1 MTIPR
6 DYLCNSGKNQQQN
19 PENIRT
25 VYIISDKE
33 KQKQCPSYPI
43 LSYMILPN
51 PPHHG
56 PHHHHSHDSQSG
68 IAYGGSI
75 EAVPVATPAVA
86 TPKKSSRMQDESPP

>member
-33 KQKQCPSYPI
+33 KQKTVPI
-43 LSYMILPN
+43 LSHPIL
-51 PPHHG
+51 
-56 PHHHHSHDSQSG
+56 HD
-68 IAYGGSI
+68 
-75 EAVPVATPAVA
+75 PA
-86 TPKKSSRMQDESPP
+86 